1 MEFLK
6 NFQAGASVPMC
17 PSRDIVRQ
25 SFSSM
30 ILSASGFRKIFSSD
44 GIEESASP
52 AVTAADAALTAF
64 IGRAFAEFC
73 RRRTGKTSLTIA
85 LGTDTRPTG
94 ASLADLL
101 IRIFSAD
108 GINVRYS
115 GATAVPELT
124 AWVKTD
130 ADIDA
135 FVYVSASHNP
145 IGHNG
150 FKFGFEDGAVME
162 PEAAAVFIEEVRS
175 GVKRRLFLSKKS
187 AAASKNSNRCGKLP
201 KMRRLLRPKRQ
212 PPFSTAGSRTK
223 RPLSTLICGLR
234 KQYCRV
240 NRKSKNRRRF
250 LPVLRTKSKPNGWA
264 WSSILTAVRGRSPL
278 MVIFSPPSESN

>member
-175 GVKRRLFLSKKS
+175 GVKGFYLRSPQRRQRIPP
-187 AAASKNSNRCGKLP
+187 AAARC
-201 KMRRLLRPKRQ
+201 
-212 PPFSTAGSRTK
+212 
-223 RPLSTLICGLR
+223 LSCGVCSAL
-234 KQYCRV
+234 
-240 NRKSKNRRRF
+240 SDRRRF
-250 LPVLRTKSKPNGWA
+250 QPRGEEQ
-264 WSSILTAVRGRSPL
+264 RGRFRRLSA
-278 MVIFSPPSESN
+278 VYESGTVG